1 MFYRIA
7 VKILVKGKWPNVD
20 GNMAKEVAFAIDMY
34 QLDETKHL
42 LRFQLSTRLCQ
53 VLEDNQNIHK
63 KESFCM
69 PVCRLKFANR
79 PLKLKI
85 HLKSLILVQGKTN

>member
-34 QLDETKHL
+34 QLDETK
-42 LRFQLSTRLCQ
+42 QL
-53 VLEDNQNIHK
+53 
-63 KESFCM
+63 
-69 PVCRLKFANR
+69 
-79 PLKLKI
+79 
-85 HLKSLILVQGKTN
+85 